1 MQKSLVFLGLLA
13 AGCSASQQVPQ
24 APPAPAPLV
33 VVEADP
39 PAVEEATQGQVVLR
53 LPGMV

>member
-13 AGCSASQQVPQ
+13 AGCNASQQVPQ
-24 APPAPAPLV
+24 VTPVTTPA

-39 PAVEEATQGQVVLR
+39 PAEEGVAQGQVVLR